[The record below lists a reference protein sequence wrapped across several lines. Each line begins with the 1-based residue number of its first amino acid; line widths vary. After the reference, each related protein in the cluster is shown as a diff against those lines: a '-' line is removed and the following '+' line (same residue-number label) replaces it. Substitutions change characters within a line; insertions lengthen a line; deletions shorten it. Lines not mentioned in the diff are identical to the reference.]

1 MVCVVNCSGI
11 IINVLNE
18 INVGNFVNFELE

>member
-11 IINVLNE
+11 NINVLNE

>member
-11 IINVLNE
+11 KINVLNE
-18 INVGNFVNFELE
+18 INVGNFVNFELG